1 MRGSILSHDDEAPEA
16 PLDGLLRAVHRTRN
30 TIEEETAALESGATA
45 DYGEF
50 RHRKDLCLL
59 ELSRRAP
66 ALVNPP
72 RDPEM
77 IAALRDLKDAI
88 IRNQKTLRCHVNAAR
103 QVSAIIMKSMA
114 EEDSDHTYSTRA
126 ARKRPPA

>member
-1 MRGSILSHDDEAPEA
+1 MRDPYLALDNEAPEA
-16 PLDGLLRAVHRTRN
+16 PLDGLLRAVRRTCA
-30 TIEEETAALESGATA
+30 TINEETVALESGAAA

-72 RDPEM
+72 RDPELN
-77 IAALRDLKDAI
+77 AALHDLKDAI

-126 ARKRPPA
+126 AGKRPPA